1 MPAARLSHSMTRS
14 HLALCVLLAACDASS
29 PDTDGAVVDGA
40 ASDGAV
46 PTDAS
51 IADAN
56 ITVDASTLVW
66 RQANLTNYTSYPDPE
81 SDECVL
87 YNGCMWAGMFAALDG
102 VQSEAWVMSHNIAAV
117 HSDDF
122 SELEL
127 KTLRLRQGDKTIDVV
142 VYDMC
147 ADSDCSGCCT
157 TNASENGLDFLID
170 IERYTMQR
178 FGTGSGIVEWACLDC

>member
-1 MPAARLSHSMTRS
+1 MTRS
-14 HLALCVLLAACDASS
+14 HLALCVHLAACDASS

-51 IADAN
+51 VADAN